1 MLIEDYIAQITG
13 QEICGKAAKMA
24 LEKTAHL
31 IKARS
36 AAYAATFCIFS
47 SRLTEAIGVAAGVQS
62 IIPGK
67 GHIVHQILAL
77 ALPQTLHEN
86 LRNIIGGEI
95 ERIPYREYINQA
107 EQTLKETS
115 IPPIQTAN
123 VNTIQRSKDEATDML
138 KHAINFISDA
148 SHKIKLDLT
157 QARTYTEVHLMSY
170 RYHMWGVADAIIE
183 DKTNRKA
190 LIIEWKT
197 TQEDDQLRTPS
208 SWEEAQAIIYSLLES
223 ERLNYKDPAYP
234 LLNGRIIPAIIR
246 PRGRVPIY
254 SRSPMY
260 NTTQR
265 ESLTK
270 EEINK
275 IILAAE
281 HLTLLLTDIGS
292 LVGRNYK
299 EICKY
304 TSSYS
309 GRRYEV
315 FRKVPENLPKG
326 NPRKKPLSWKCN
338 MCSLREECLF
348 YIQKYEE
355 PEEIDRLAWRTRYAI
370 YKIRENA
377 LQPLKELRD
386 LIIEGADIE
395 RIAEN
400 LRVLQSGNRVDFFD
414 LVEPYREGFILK
426 RKVRKREEEEQRI
439 ITVRE
444 GSPVILFASECD
456 VEDPLMRL
464 SLHCRVDDVNVEDK
478 NIIRVEVGAPTAVS
492 KLSIKIF
499 ENYLRNYPEI
509 VEGIIA
515 VETNIDLT
523 QLELKAVDAYQRGT
537 KRISKIDENQEKE
550 AFSLVFGDISF

>member
-1 MLIEDYIAQITG
+1 MLIEDYITRITG
-13 QEICGKAAKMA
+13 QEVCGKAAKMA

-67 GHIVHQILAL
+67 GHIVHQLLAL

-86 LRNIIGGEI
+86 LRDVIRGEI
-95 ERIPYREYINQA
+95 EGIPYREYINQA
-107 EQTLKETS
+107 ERTLKESS

-123 VNTIQRSKDEATDML
+123 VNTIQKSKDEATDML

-157 QARTYTEVHLMSY
+157 QARTYTEIHLMSY
-170 RYHMWGVADAIIE
+170 RYHIWGVADAIIE
-183 DKTNRKA
+183 DKINRKA
-190 LIIEWKT
+190 LVIEWKT
-197 TQEDDQLRTPS
+197 TREDDQLRTPS
-208 SWEEAQAIIYSLLES
+208 SWEEAQAVIYSLLES
-223 ERLNYKDPAYP
+223 ERLNYEDPAYP

-246 PRGRVPIY
+246 PRGKIPIY
-254 SRSPMY
+254 SRSPTY

-265 ESLTK
+265 ENLTK
-270 EEINK
+270 EEIDK

-281 HLTLLLTDIGS
+281 HLTLLLTDVGA
-292 LVGRNYK
+292 LVGRNYR

-304 TSSYS
+304 TSSFS
-309 GRRYEV
+309 GRRYEA
-315 FRKVPENLPKG
+315 FRKVPEELPKG
-326 NPRKKPLSWKCN
+326 NPKKEPLSWKCN
-338 MCSLREECLF
+338 MCNLREECLF

-355 PEEIDRLAWRTRYAI
+355 PEEIDRLAWKTRYAI

-395 RIAEN
+395 RIAED
-400 LRVLQSGNRVDFFD
+400 LRTLQSGNRVDFFD
-414 LVEPYREGFILK
+414 LIEPHREGFILK
-426 RKVRKREEEEQRI
+426 RRVRRREEEEQRI

-444 GSPVILFASECD
+444 GKPVILFVSEWD
-456 VEDPLMRL
+456 VKDPLMRL
-464 SLHCRVDDVNVEDK
+464 SLHCRVDSVDIEDR

-499 ENYLRNYPEI
+499 ENYLRNYSEI

-537 KRISKIDENQEKE
+537 KRISKIDKNQEKE
-550 AFSLVFGDISF
+550 AFSIVFGDISF

>member
-1 MLIEDYIAQITG
+1 MLIEDYITRITG
-13 QEICGKAAKMA
+13 QEVCGKAAKMA

-67 GHIVHQILAL
+67 GHIVHQLLAL

-86 LRNIIGGEI
+86 LRDVIRGEI
-95 ERIPYREYINQA
+95 EGIPYREYINQA
-107 EQTLKETS
+107 ERTLKESS

-123 VNTIQRSKDEATDML
+123 VNTIQKSKDEATDML

-157 QARTYTEVHLMSY
+157 QARTYTEIHLMSY
-170 RYHMWGVADAIIE
+170 RYHIWGVADAIIE
-183 DKTNRKA
+183 DKINRKA
-190 LIIEWKT
+190 LVIEWKT
-197 TQEDDQLRTPS
+197 TREDDQLRTPS
-208 SWEEAQAIIYSLLES
+208 SWEEAQAVIYSLLES
-223 ERLNYKDPAYP
+223 ERLNYEDPAYP

-246 PRGRVPIY
+246 PRGKIPIY
-254 SRSPMY
+254 SRSPTY

-265 ESLTK
+265 ENLTK
-270 EEINK
+270 EEIDK

-281 HLTLLLTDIGS
+281 HLTLLLTDVGA
-292 LVGRNYK
+292 LVGRNYR

-304 TSSYS
+304 TSSFS
-309 GRRYEV
+309 GRRYEA
-315 FRKVPENLPKG
+315 FRKVPEELPKG
-326 NPRKKPLSWKCN
+326 NPKKEPLSWKCN
-338 MCSLREECLF
+338 MCNLREECLF

-355 PEEIDRLAWRTRYAI
+355 PEEIDRLAWKTRYAI

-395 RIAEN
+395 RIAED
-400 LRVLQSGNRVDFFD
+400 LRTLQSGNRVDFFD
-414 LVEPYREGFILK
+414 LIEPHREGFILK
-426 RKVRKREEEEQRI
+426 RRVRRREEEEQRI

-444 GSPVILFASECD
+444 GKPVILFVSERD
-456 VEDPLMRL
+456 VKDPLMRL
-464 SLHCRVDDVNVEDK
+464 SLHCRVDSVDIEDR

-499 ENYLRNYPEI
+499 ENYLRNYSEI

-537 KRISKIDENQEKE
+537 KRISKIDKNQERE